1 MRKRPIRG
9 MARARPVTYYRKS
22 PTNYARIAQAA
33 RRFQRFT
40 GHRAESA
47 SLIPFPPYPR
57 EAFAIG
63 TLLGV
68 IYETVRDGERE
79 TYVHRFRKNSR
90 PLLASTFDGSR
101 LVIVGGRYRF
111 TERGIVD
118 K

>member
-1 MRKRPIRG
+1 MPR
-9 MARARPVTYYRKS
+9 RALVPRNAS
-22 PTNYARIAQAA
+22 AARIAQAS
-33 RRFQRFT
+33 RRFARFT

-47 SLIPFPPYPR
+47 SLVPFPPYPK

-63 TLLGV
+63 ALVGV

-79 TYVHRFRKNSR
+79 TYVHRFKIKSR
-90 PLLASTFDGSR
+90 PLLASTFDGTR

-118 K
+118 R